1 MLNIKGESL
10 YPVQLNVMGK
20 HNVYNALASIA
31 SSHVLGVPIEII
43 LEAIQ
48 SYKGVQRRLE
58 LKGVKKWGG

>member
-1 MLNIKGESL
+1 
-10 YPVQLNVMGK
+10 MGK

-58 LKGVKKWGG
+58 LKGVKKMGGLK